1 MNTLPDFFK
10 QFRATPEGLAASDAR
25 ERLKEYGFNEM
36 TAAEHSSLVVRFL
49 KLFVNPLALILLLA
63 AVVTGILGD
72 IVNSSVIITIV
83 VLSAVI
89 DFVQT
94 LRSQNAADKLRNQV
108 APTATALRDGK
119 ETEVPRREIV
129 PGDVVRLF
137 AGDLVPADARLI
149 ESRDLHV
156 NEAALTGESL
166 PAEKEAKHDDTTQ
179 NTVYLGTS
187 VVSGTATALVV
198 ATGAQTQFGDIAAK
212 LAKKAPETD
221 FERGTKSFGYFIMQT
236 VFVLVMFVVVIS
248 VAFRKDTFESV
259 LFAVALAV
267 GLTPEFLPMIT
278 TVTLGV
284 GAIRMSKKKVIVKNL
299 ASIQNFGSMDV
310 LCSDKTG
317 TLTSGEMT
325 LDRHVDPFGNVSER
339 VILFAYLNSLHE
351 TGVKDPTDVAMLHR
365 ANINPLNTAILMHD
379 HPDVHTYQKLDE
391 IPFDFERRRISIVVG
406 NEGKRL
412 LITKGAPESMLPL
425 CTQYETDSAL
435 HPFDAEAKTKAEA
448 TYKDLSSQGYR
459 VLAVTYRDA
468 PVQDA
473 YRIPDET
480 ALTLAGFVAFIDPP
494 LPDTAETITQLKA
507 DGVAIKIITGD
518 NEAVARHICTQVG
531 LNAETIVLGDAL
543 ETMTDTALGFVAEKT
558 DVFARVSPAQK
569 NRIILALKHRGHV
582 VGYMGD
588 GINDAP
594 SLHTADVSISV
605 ATAVDVAKDAADI
618 ILMERSLRVLHAGI
632 IEGRKAFGNVMKYLI
647 MGTSSNFGNMFS
659 MAGAFLYLPFLPMLP
674 MQILLNNFLYDFSQI
689 TIPTDNVDDS
699 FTHKPRKWDIS
710 FIRTFTFVI
719 GPLSS
724 LFDFLTFFVMLNVFH
739 ASEQLFHTGWFVE
752 SLATQTLVLLIIRT
766 QGNPFKSRPSR
777 PLLITVLTIVGTGI
791 LLPFLPTAHLLG
803 FVPLPADY
811 FAFLIGATAVY
822 LALVE
827 VVKRKLM
834 KRLLA

>member
-339 VILFAYLNSLHE
+339 VILFAYLNSLLE

-435 HPFDAEAKTKAEA
+435 HPFDTEAKTKAEA

-494 LPDTAETITQLKA
+494 LPDAAETITQLKA

-594 SLHTADVSISV
+594 SLHTADVGISV

-777 PLLITVLTIVGTGI
+777 PLLITVLAIVGTGI